1 MDIYTDGACSP
12 NPGFGGYAAVIVRDG
27 YVIKKIQGYKE
38 SSTNNEMELKAVV
51 EALKYI
57 NSLDIKEQIN
67 IFSDSLYVVNSIN
80 NNWKRNKNI
89 ELWLEIDKYSKPLS
103 INWSH
108 IKGHSTNLYNNL
120 CDRLAVEARLN
131 KVGDKC

>member
-12 NPGFGGYAAVIVRDG
+12 NPGFGGYAAVIVKDG

-51 EALKYI
+51 EVLKYI

-89 ELWLEIDKYSKPLS
+89 
-103 INWSH
+103 
-108 IKGHSTNLYNNL
+108 
-120 CDRLAVEARLN
+120 
-131 KVGDKC
+131 